1 MHARREEKRKQK
13 ADFPPGSMVTPS
25 PQQNSA
31 QNAEKQVKSGKLSI
45 MSRFK
50 FRPTVPRIL
59 ALGYLGVILLGSFL
73 LSLPISSKTGEWTPY
88 INALFTSTSATCV
101 TGLIAYDTFM
111 HWTAF
116 GQVVIILLI
125 QVGGIGFM
133 TVVTLFSFALGRR
146 IGLYER
152 VILAQS
158 AGAMGRSGVV
168 RLVKRIIIFTFSVE
182 LAGAFLLMI
191 RFIPEFGAGRGI
203 WFSVF
208 HSISAFCNAGFDLMG
223 AKGTAFAS
231 LTSYSGDALVNL
243 TICALIVV
251 GGMGYVVWSDI
262 WDKKFRYRKYRLH
275 TRIVLWA
282 TLILV
287 FVPALLIYAF
297 EHNGVLAGMGPGE
310 SFLACLFQS
319 ITPRTAGF
327 NTVPL
332 GELSDSTLFLMDIL
346 MLIGGNSGSTAGGIK
361 VTTIVVV
368 LFGLYSSV
376 RGERDITIGKRSV
389 DLSLVKQAM
398 SLCAI
403 YLILTMLAV
412 LIICAIEPE
421 ENNATLSVVL
431 FECCSAICTVGV
443 TTGITPS
450 LTVGSK
456 IILILL
462 MYAGRVGV
470 LTLAGAMMTKRKASL
485 TRRPHEKILI
495 G

>member
-1 MHARREEKRKQK
+1 MHARREEKRKKK
-13 ADFPPGSMVTPS
+13 ADFPPGSIVTPS

-231 LTSYSGDALVNL
+231 LTSYSDDALVNL

-310 SFLACLFQS
+310 SFLAC
-319 ITPRTAGF
+319 
-327 NTVPL
+327 
-332 GELSDSTLFLMDIL
+332 
-346 MLIGGNSGSTAGGIK
+346 GNSGSTAGGIK

-456 IILILL
+456 I
-462 MYAGRVGV
+462 
-470 LTLAGAMMTKRKASL
+470 
-485 TRRPHEKILI
+485 
-495 G
+495 